1 MVDTGWMGG
10 LTVEARKG
18 LGGLISGERED
29 PVGSVGLVQRE
40 REREDPWVLYRERE
54 RERERLID

>member
-29 PVGSVGLVQRE
+29 PVGQ
-40 REREDPWVLYRERE
+40 WVLYTERERE
-54 RERERLID
+54 REREREID

>member
-40 REREDPWVLYRERE
+40 RGRICGSCTQRERE
-54 RERERLID
+54 RERERERD

>member
-1 MVDTGWMGG
+1 VVDTGWMGG
-10 LTVEARKG
+10 LMVEARKG

-29 PVGSVGLVQRE
+29 P
-40 REREDPWVLYRERE
+40 WVLYTERERE